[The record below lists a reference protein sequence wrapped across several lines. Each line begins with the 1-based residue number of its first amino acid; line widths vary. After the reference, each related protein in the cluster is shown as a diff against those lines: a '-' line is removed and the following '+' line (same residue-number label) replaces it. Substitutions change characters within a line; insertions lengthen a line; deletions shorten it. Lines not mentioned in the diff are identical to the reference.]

1 MIVENSVERVKNF
14 FPQGKNMPEKP
25 HGRAKTAFQQG
36 CGNGFA
42 QPFGAQSARRRK
54 TRRKMKNGK

>member
-1 MIVENSVERVKNF
+1 MKNF

-54 TRRKMKNGK
+54 TRREMKNGK